1 MKLSIFANPVRCRGF
16 YFVCVSDVL
25 SLKSG
30 QTGFDR
36 VPLFQ
41 YQLRIKIKDG
51 CLRHDRA
58 NRVCLDH
65 LLKNY
70 FVEN

>member
-1 MKLSIFANPVRCRGF
+1 MKLSIFANPVRCRGL
-16 YFVCVSDVL
+16 YFVCVRDVL
-25 SLKSG
+25 YLKSG

-36 VPLFQ
+36 GLLFQ

-58 NRVCLDH
+58 NRVCSDH
-65 LLKNY
+65 LLKNF
-70 FVEN
+70 FVES